1 MINILVTAQ
10 KSRNLTDI
18 EMGRRLGISRIHW
31 NNAKHGRVNLSSDVY
46 LRAKANF
53 PEVACEVDAYLS
65 RNISVVKEE
74 GIGPPTQISR
84 VEKITRIFHLG
95 RRG

>member
-1 MINILVTAQ
+1 
-10 KSRNLTDI
+10 
-18 EMGRRLGISRIHW
+18 
-31 NNAKHGRVNLSSDVY
+31 
-46 LRAKANF
+46 
-53 PEVACEVDAYLS
+53 VDAYLS

-74 GIGPPTQISR
+74 GTGPPTQISR